1 VSSDPFSPDRL
12 QKIEK
17 LPEGKLTRLS
27 TSIWEQGEVL
37 GVTRSLCPECVEEG
51 LYDEMLVDSVIY
63 GKDGKVWQTK
73 ECKQHGIT
81 TEVYWEDLEMFK
93 KASKYSDAGIKILN
107 PNIDLDVANISCP
120 VHCGLCAAHE
130 SHTALGNIVL
140 TNRCNLSCWYCFFY
154 AKEGEGIYEP
164 DIEQIRKMLRSL
176 RDRKP
181 LGADVVQLTGGEP
194 TLRKDLID
202 IITLVKAEGFKHILV
217 NTNGIKLSQDAD
229 LAARIKEAGSTG
241 NGGIILYMSFDGVT
255 PKTNP
260 KNYWE
265 VPGVIENARKS
276 KLNMVLVPTVI
287 RGVNDHEVGDIV
299 RFAASNIDVVRGVN
313 YQPVSLVGRMSRER
327 REKRR
332 ITIPGLIK
340 ELEEQLDGI
349 VTREDF
355 FTVPSVCRLANFME
369 QLMDEHK
376 YRLSIHFACGMATYL
391 FKDDGRLIPITHF
404 LDVEGFLDY
413 LKDITVE
420 MRTHKLR
427 KAGEAVSTMKLLWN
441 IKKYVKRRPRDFD
454 IARSLTRSL
463 KYRSYD
469 HLLSFHENSLFIG
482 MMHFQD
488 PYNYDVQRVQKCDI
502 HYATPDGRI
511 IPFCA
516 FNVIPKLY
524 RDEIQE
530 RYSIAP
536 GQWERKNKADLKADR
551 YMRNFTPD
559 EKARI
564 EEFYRKSTEGQ

>member
-1 VSSDPFSPDRL
+1 MSSGALSPVSL
-12 QKIEK
+12 QEVEK
-17 LPEGKLTRLS
+17 LPGGKLTRLS
-27 TSIWEQGEVL
+27 SLIREGGKVL
-37 GVTRSLCPECVEEG
+37 GFTESLCPECVEEG

-63 GKDGKVWQTK
+63 GKEGKVWQTK
-73 ECKQHGIT
+73 ECSRHGLM
-81 TEVYWEDLEMFK
+81 TEIYWEDLELFK
-93 KASKYSDAGIKILN
+93 KASKYSDAGVKILN
-107 PNIDLDVANISCP
+107 PNINLGSTEISCP
-120 VHCGLCAAHE
+120 VHCGLCAAHK
-130 SHTALGNIVL
+130 SHTGLGNIVL

-154 AKEGEGIYEP
+154 AREGERIYEP
-164 DIEQIRKMLRSL
+164 SIEQIRGMLRNL

-202 IITLVKAEGFKHILV
+202 IIKLAKAEGFKHIMV
-217 NTNGIKLSQDAD
+217 NTNGIKLSQDAA
-229 LAARIKEAGSTG
+229 LARRIKEAGSTST
-241 NGGIILYMSFDGVT
+241 GGIILYMSFDGVT

-265 VPGVIENARKS
+265 VPGVIENARKAN
-276 KLNMVLVPTVI
+276 LNMVLVPTVI
-287 RGVNDHEVGDIV
+287 RGVNDHEAGDIV

-313 YQPVSLVGRMSRER
+313 FQPVSLVGRMPKEE
-327 REKRR
+327 REKKR

-340 ELEEQLDGI
+340 ELEEQLDGL

-369 QLMDEHK
+369 QLVDEHK

-391 FKDDGRLIPITHF
+391 FKEDGRLMPITRF

-413 LKDITVE
+413 LRGITVE

-427 KAGEAVSTMKLLWN
+427 KAGKALSTVKLLWN

-463 KYRSYD
+463 KHRSYD

-516 FNVIPKLY
+516 FNVIPALY

-530 RYSIAP
+530 RYSISP
-536 GQWERKNKADLKADR
+536 GQWEKENHATLKADR
-551 YMRNFTPD
+551 YRRSFTEE

-564 EEFYRKSTEGQ
+564 KEFYNKSIED